1 MMINKL
7 LTYLLKNRGIK
18 KGENV
23 NLNKL
28 SYIKSSEFLG
38 NNYVDRFCR
47 IRNTQLGN
55 YSYVGYNTHLN
66 NVNIGNYCSIS
77 SDIKIGLGTHPTH
90 LFSTSPVFYSDSNPF
105 NLKINKTHYNDN
117 PKLTIIKNDVWIG
130 SNVIIMD
137 GVRVGNGAIIAAG
150 SVVTKDVSD
159 YAIVGGVPAKLIRKR
174 FDEDTIKKLN
184 ESKWWEKDARKLI
197 ELEFN
202 I

>member
-1 MMINKL
+1 MINKL
-7 LTYLLKNRGIK
+7 LTYLLKNKEIK
-18 KGENV
+18 KGRNV

-28 SYIKSSEFLG
+28 SYIKNSEFLG

-55 YSYVGYNTHLN
+55 YSYIGYNSHLN
-66 NVNIGNYCSIS
+66 NVRIGNYCSIS
-77 SDIKIGLGTHPTH
+77 SDVKIGLGTHPIH
-90 LFSTSPVFYSDSNPF
+90 LFSTSPVFYSDNNPF

-137 GVRVGNGAIIAAG
+137 GVKVGNGAIIAAG
-150 SVVTKDVSD
+150 SVVTKDISN
-159 YAIVGGVPAKLIRKR
+159 YEIVGGVPAKLINKR

-184 ESKWWEKDARKLI
+184 ASKWWENDARKLI
-197 ELEFN
+197 ELEFD